1 MSLKKYDS
9 TAERQRAYRQRLK
22 LKLAGLLPAP
32 LPQPTAP
39 RKRSRPKR
47 LATALAELQALSG
60 EYQAWLDKLPDN
72 LGDSEIAGQLQE
84 AIDELDAAADVL
96 EALDLPR
103 GFGR

>member
-1 MSLKKYDS
+1 MSLKKFES

-22 LKLAGLLPAP
+22 MKLAGLPSAP
-32 LPQPTAP
+32 LPPPTTA
-39 RKRSRPKR
+39 RKRSRPQR

-60 EYQAWLDKLPDN
+60 EYQAWLNKLPEN
-72 LGDSEIAGQLQE
+72 LSDSALAEQLQE
-84 AIDELDAAADVL
+84 AIDELDAAADTL